1 MTYCHPNPA
10 IRFPTPM
17 PVLQWLC
24 SHLLPSVPVRTW
36 SSEMTPCYLKSIICC
51 LDQEFLLCP
60 CFDKYSGFGLL
71 FTHWFAVFP
80 FRLFVPLQTDFTWY
94 LDLYL
99 KCPLLEHSGY
109 TFRFTHLDFFTTQR
123 SGLKPKP
130 SPHIL
135 RAKTKARLRW
145 RPEMQLWDTTA
156 ETWIRPRMY
165 HPENFWNDY

>member
-1 MTYCHPNPA
+1 M
-10 IRFPTPM
+10 FTPFTLSSCQNLEFWNDSLLLE
-17 PVLQWLC
+17 VN
-24 SHLLPSVPVRTW
+24 HLLFGPGI
-36 SSEMTPCYLKSIICC
+36 LA
-51 LDQEFLLCP
+51 LP